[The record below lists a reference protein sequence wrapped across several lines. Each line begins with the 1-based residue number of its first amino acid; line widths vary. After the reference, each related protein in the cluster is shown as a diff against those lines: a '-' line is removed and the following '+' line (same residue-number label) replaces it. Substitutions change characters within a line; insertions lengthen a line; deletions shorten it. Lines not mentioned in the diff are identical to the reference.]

1 MQVDRLDLDHL
12 PDSGYAEQLLEKRQY
27 SPFPQLQMT
36 ERPDKTSSALLEG
49 RVALLP
55 DNTPYAI
62 LLPATLNTFFQAAE
76 DYYDRW
82 EIMSF
87 IRLIRFV
94 AAFLTVTLP
103 GLYIA
108 FAVYHPG
115 AFANRACPQ
124 GCGNERNHSV
134 FCHW

>member
-1 MQVDRLDLDHL
+1 M
-12 PDSGYAEQLLEKRQY
+12 
-27 SPFPQLQMT
+27 
-36 ERPDKTSSALLEG
+36 
-49 RVALLP
+49 ALLP

-103 GLYIA
+103 GCILRLRSII
-108 FAVYHPG
+108 
-115 AFANRACPQ
+115 R
-124 GCGNERNHSV
+124 S
-134 FCHW
+134 FCQPRLPSRLRQREKPFRFLSLVRC

>member
-1 MQVDRLDLDHL
+1 M
-12 PDSGYAEQLLEKRQY
+12 
-27 SPFPQLQMT
+27 
-36 ERPDKTSSALLEG
+36 
-49 RVALLP
+49 ALLP

-108 FAVYHPG
+108 FAVYHPEL
-115 AFANRACPQ
+115 FANRACPQ
-124 GCGNERNHSV
+124 GCGNERNHSA